1 MRAYVASAL
10 EFVDSFAFFVLIMR
24 AEAGQA
30 EAEEEEE
37 MEMERE
43 QEQEMRS
50 WHLATCSANSS
61 RFFNCLTVC
70 LVIHCLSL

>member
-1 MRAYVASAL
+1 MRAVAG
-10 EFVDSFAFFVLIMR
+10 E
-24 AEAGQA
+24 AEAG
-30 EAEEEEE
+30 EEE
-37 MEMERE
+37 MEMEQE
-43 QEQEMRS
+43 QEQEKRS